1 MAHNS
6 SILQDDFIIHLS
18 DTFSFDRSTFKSNYD
33 SECRSYYD
41 SECSNSV
48 CSTLSSPYSK
58 EENNFERTHKKINEP
73 QKYKNKAIYQQR
85 FNKLVFNI
93 EKISLLDKLKLKLK

>member
-1 MAHNS
+1 MTSNS

-18 DTFSFDRSTFKSNYD
+18 DTFTFDRSTFKSNYD

-41 SECSNSV
+41 SDYNSTI
-48 CSTLSSPYSK
+48 SPSSS
-58 EENNFERTHKKINEP
+58 EDENNFERTHKKINEP
-73 QKYKNKAIYQQR
+73 QKYKNKTIYQQR

-93 EKISLLDKLKLKLK
+93 EKVSLLDKLKLKLK